1 MSHAALLLGL
11 AFTAI
16 AMASLAAYSA
26 NGLPAIG
33 GSSLLCLI
41 VWLCSSA
48 VLIARDRRGIWSPSV
63 IFFNVFAV
71 FHFGLGLVY
80 WSGGDLRDIV
90 WITDPA
96 VPKAFMIVAW
106 GGIALFFGM
115 LLPDLTTSI
124 VTHLRQRQGVGPPVV
139 TTAALPSGEQTSLS
153 DLTVL
158 PRVGLLMTVASIVAW
173 FALVLPLVGG
183 RIWGLSYGEFLLA
196 TDDAG
201 LSWVYFFLS
210 LGVAMSVLSGARLAT
225 RWSIGVF
232 ALWALVALP
241 IGLRGE
247 VMFPTAAALMITSH
261 RLKRVGILAALMVG
275 ILVLS
280 LSAMFREVRRE
291 GWGGV
296 DWSWQTVNPA
306 AAVQELGQSLRP
318 TFETIRWIE
327 GGDQFLNGGS
337 YWAPVERGFLR
348 LFPVQAR
355 AEGEE
360 DRRLMNVLVMERVG
374 PIGFSPVAESYYNW
388 GVPGV
393 VLVMTFMGWIIAYL
407 AVDPPS
413 FMRQAL
419 MASIYVP
426 LLNHIRN
433 SFAPVLAQTLVGV
446 VVIVALLLLEQWI
459 RSRRDSALAGGSA
472 DEQQL
477 ASAIRK
483 SDQNRPT

>member
-1 MSHAALLLGL
+1 MVW
-11 AFTAI
+11 FTE
-16 AMASLAAYSA
+16 
-26 NGLPAIG
+26 PAIPM
-33 GSSLLCLI
+33 
-41 VWLCSSA
+41 A
-48 VLIARDRRGIWSPSV
+48 
-63 IFFNVFAV
+63 F
-71 FHFGLGLVY
+71 LV
-80 WSGGDLRDIV
+80 
-90 WITDPA
+90 
-96 VPKAFMIVAW
+96 VAW

-139 TTAALPSGEQTSLS
+139 TTAASPLGERISLS

-158 PRVGLLMTVASIVAW
+158 PRVGLLITVASIVAW

-210 LGVAMSVLSGARLAT
+210 LGFAMSVLSGARIAT

-291 GWGGV
+291 GWNGV

-318 TFETIRWIE
+318 TFEIIRWVE
-327 GGDQFLNGGS
+327 GGDQFLDGGS
-337 YWAPVERGFLR
+337 YWAPIERGFLR
-348 LFPVQAR
+348 LFPINVR
-355 AEGEE
+355 AASLE
-360 DRRLMNVLVMERVG
+360 DKRLLNVLVQERVG
-374 PIGFSPVAESYYNW
+374 PIGFSPVAEAYYNW
-388 GVPGV
+388 GIPGV
-393 VLVMTFMGWIIAYL
+393 CVVLTTIGL
-407 AVDPPS
+407 AVAFLAVNPPS
-413 FMRQAL
+413 FLRQAL
-419 MASIYVP
+419 MAAIYVP
-426 LLNHIRN
+426 LLIHIRN
-433 SFAPVLAQTLVGV
+433 SFAPVLAQALVGV

-459 RSRRDSALAGGSA
+459 RTRRDSALAGGST
-472 DEQQL
+472 DQRQL
-477 ASAIRK
+477 TAG
-483 SDQNRPT
+483 DP

>member
-1 MSHAALLLGL
+1 MSLAPLLVGL
-11 AFTAI
+11 AFTALV
-16 AMASLAAYSA
+16 MASLAAYTA
-26 NGLPAIG
+26 NGLATIG

-96 VPKAFMIVAW
+96 VPRAFLLVAW

-124 VTHLRQRQGVGPPVV
+124 IAHLRQRHGTGTPAAAKAESAVGER
-139 TTAALPSGEQTSLS
+139 AFIS

-158 PRVGLLMTVASIVAW
+158 PRVGLLITVASIVTW
-173 FALVLPLVGG
+173 FAVVLPLVGG

-196 TDDAG
+196 TDGAG
-201 LSWVYFFLS
+201 LSWAYFFMS
-210 LGVAMSVLSGARLAT
+210 LGFAMSVLSGAPIAT
-225 RWSIGVF
+225 RWAIGIF

-261 RLKRVGILAALMVG
+261 RLKRIGFLAALTVG

-280 LSAMFREVRRE
+280 LSAMFREVRLG

-296 DWSWQTVNPA
+296 NWSWQTVNPS

-327 GGDQFLNGGS
+327 GGDQFLEGGS

-355 AEGEE
+355 VEGEE
-360 DRRLMNVLVMERVG
+360 DNRLLNVRVMERVG

-393 VLVMTFMGWIIAYL
+393 VVVMMFMGWIVAFL

-413 FMRQAL
+413 FLRQAM
-419 MASIYVP
+419 MAAIYVP

-433 SFAPVLAQTLVGV
+433 SFAPVLAQALVGIV
-446 VVIVALLLLEQWI
+446 VVVALLLLEQWI
-459 RSRRDSALAGGSA
+459 RTRRDSTLPGGST
-472 DEQQL
+472 DQRSSL
-477 ASAIRK
+477 PAIRE
-483 SDQNRPT
+483 SDQNRPI

>member
-1 MSHAALLLGL
+1 MSHIPLLGGL
-11 AFTAI
+11 AFSALT
-16 AMASLAAYSA
+16 MASLAAYSA
-26 NGLPAIG
+26 SGRPSIG
-33 GSSLLCLI
+33 GASLICL
-41 VWLCSSA
+41 
-48 VLIARDRRGIWSPSV
+48 LIWMCGTVALVARDRRGIWSPNV
-63 IFFNVFAV
+63 IYFNIFAV

-80 WSGGDLRDIV
+80 WSGMDLRDIY
-90 WITDPA
+90 WFPDAA
-96 VPKAFMIVAW
+96 VATAFVVVAW
-106 GGIALFFGM
+106 GGIALLLGM
-115 LLPDLTTSI
+115 LLPELTTI
-124 VTHLRQRQGVGPPVV
+124 ILGYLRQRQIRAPGALVSMPSPMAGLSSTVDQPP
-139 TTAALPSGEQTSLS
+139 TSALTI
-153 DLTVL
+153 L
-158 PRVGLLMTVASIVAW
+158 PRVGLLAVALSILAW
-173 FALVLPLVGG
+173 FALVLPRVGG

-201 LSWVYFFLS
+201 LSWVYFALS
-210 LGVAMSVLSGARLAT
+210 LGVAMSVLPGAWTAT
-225 RWSIGVF
+225 RWSIVIF

-261 RLKRVGILAALMVG
+261 RLKRVGILAALTVG

-291 GWGGV
+291 GWSGV

-327 GGDQFLNGGS
+327 GGDQFLEGGS

-355 AEGEE
+355 TEGEE
-360 DRRLMNVLVMERVG
+360 DRRLLNVLVMERVG

-388 GVPGV
+388 GIPGV
-393 VLVMTFMGWIIAYL
+393 VVLLTAMGWIVAFL

-413 FMRQAL
+413 FLRQAL
-419 MASIYVP
+419 MAAIYVP

-433 SFAPVLAQTLVGV
+433 SFAPVLAQTLVGL
-446 VVIVALLLLEQWI
+446 VVIIGLLLLEQWI
-459 RSRRDSALAGGSA
+459 RTRRDSCSAPDPADQQQVTAG
-472 DEQQL
+472 
-477 ASAIRK
+477 R
-483 SDQNRPT
+483 T